1 MTHILA
7 KFLSGTFTH
16 YQIQYKV
23 IDMLIVGVDNIKT
36 VNMYI
41 QCYYCKQARYVT
53 VKCACDKYNKSIK
66 N

>member
-1 MTHILA
+1 MKHILA

-36 VNMYI
+36 VNMYNVI
-41 QCYYCKQARYVT
+41 IV
-53 VKCACDKYNKSIK
+53 NKPDMLL
-66 N
+66 